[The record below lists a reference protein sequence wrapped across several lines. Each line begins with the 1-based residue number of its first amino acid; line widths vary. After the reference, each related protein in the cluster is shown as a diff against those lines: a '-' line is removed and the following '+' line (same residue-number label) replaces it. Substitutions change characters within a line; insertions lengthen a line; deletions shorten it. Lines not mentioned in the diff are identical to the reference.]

1 MTAPRPSVLSIVRG
15 ADAGAARTAD
25 PALDANAYA
34 IANDVDLTLVL
45 KDRGVELGLDTV
57 CGERVPLRGLAVP
70 AARPGVDLRALLDS
84 GARVHAV
91 LEDLQARGIAPES
104 LIPGIQ
110 QIREAD
116 LGALIT
122 SHDVT
127 LTTSS

>member
-1 MTAPRPSVLSIVRG
+1 MTTPRPSVLSIVRG
-15 ADAGAARTAD
+15 ADAGAARTTD

-34 IANDVDLTLVL
+34 IADDVDLTLVL
-45 KDRGVELGLDTV
+45 KDRAVELGLDAA
-57 CGERVPLRGLAVP
+57 CGERGRLRGLAVP
-70 AARPGVDLRALLDS
+70 VARPGVDLRALLDS
-84 GARVHAV
+84 GTRVVAV
-91 LEDLQARGIAPES
+91 LEDLRARGIDPNA

-110 QIREAD
+110 PVREAD